1 MPSSRKQT
9 PDDKKFLKRRTFE
22 QAKAEVDAAHI
33 ATQQLYCDAL
43 AFWRQCR
50 LRVCQRHRR
59 CIGQPTNCLMQR
71 LKSVPQAER
80 LKAEKE
86 VIAGGK
92 QRVLPVTHIEWTVRR
107 TELSSL
113 IKWGFG

>member
-1 MPSSRKQT
+1 MPSYRSK
-9 PDDKKFLKRRTFE
+9 PGDKGNFQKRRTFE
-22 QAKAEVDAAHI
+22 QGKKEIDAAHI

-43 AFWRQCR
+43 EFWRQCK

-59 CIGQPTNCLMQR
+59 CYGQPTNCIMQNF
-71 LKSVPQAER
+71 KAVPQTER

-92 QRVLPVTHIEWTVRR
+92 QRIPPATHIEWTVRR
-107 TELSSL
+107 SELSTL
-113 IKWGFG
+113 VKWGFG

>member
-9 PDDKKFLKRRTFE
+9 ADGKKFLKRRTFE
-22 QAKAEVDAAHI
+22 QGKKEIAAAHI
-33 ATQQLYCDAL
+33 AAQQLYCDAL
-43 AFWRQCR
+43 KFWRRCR

-59 CIGQPTNCLMQR
+59 CIGQPTNCIMQNF
-71 LKSVPQAER
+71 KAVPQAER

-92 QRVLPVTHIEWTVRR
+92 HRIPPATHIEWTIRR
-107 TELSSL
+107 SELSTL
-113 IKWGFG
+113 VKWGFG